1 MPMTFNFL
9 LGNSLPWTIVFFVLT
24 FFALTTQHT
33 RAKPVTCVL
42 RGTVKATPAF
52 FLAGISWYLHGP
64 VLLTVA
70 FVLCACGDVLLEVA
84 KATYP
89 TAFEIGVTV
98 FAAALL
104 CLSFAFLYEPLDGRP
119 LLPLALSNIVLAV
132 FVCVWILP
140 RIQRSRQV
148 PAVAYLSLLVV
159 SNVIAATSLVP
170 VFLGSTLWLMSD
182 LAIGLSRNISGSPA
196 NGLTNLGLY
205 DLGLYFIAIGILNS

>member
-1 MPMTFNFL
+1 MTFNFL

-24 FFALTTQHT
+24 FFGLLTQLTT
-33 RAKPVTCVL
+33 AKSVPYGV
-42 RGTVKATPAF
+42 RGPIKAAPAF
-52 FLAGISWYLHGP
+52 FLAGLSWYLHGP

-70 FVLCACGDVLLEVA
+70 FLLCACGDVLLEVA

-89 TAFEIGVTV
+89 RAFEIGVAV
-98 FAAALL
+98 FAAALI
-104 CLSFAFLYEPLDGRP
+104 CLSFAFLNRPLDGRP
-119 LLPLALSNIVLAV
+119 LAPLALSNIVLAL

-140 RIQRSRQV
+140 KIKRPLQI

-205 DLGLYFIAIGILNS
+205 DLGLYFIAIGILFS